1 MYKMTTENIEVILT
15 KRYGIA
21 EIAKLLG
28 IPKRRIY
35 YHVKKGW
42 LKTERREIDH
52 RMVAYGSDVCL
63 YWSSF
68 Q

>member
-1 MYKMTTENIEVILT
+1 MTTENIEVILT